1 MGSNRADASSS
12 SPSPDFTQH
21 LIHTINWHQEFKNI
35 DPRTSTTSTQTQNT
49 EKMERM
55 DDGLREEDG
64 VAYEQHVGSHLA
76 QLVGGGEET
85 DLAARRKALP
95 VVAASPPT
103 IASRTPLPSPPP
115 PPGRIWRRGGCC
127 PSLLPLLT
135 PPHVVATK
143 RADRERE
150 GGPRERGED
159 AVEIII
165 KTERIWIDGAVR
177 FGSARLRGVS
187 FFKEKVRF
195 TPVLL
200 RLTETPPPTEL
211 ENQSFRTPNY

>member
-49 EKMERM
+49 RWRM

-64 VAYEQHVGSHLA
+64 VAHEQHVGSHLA

-95 VVAASPPT
+95 VAAASPPT
-103 IASRTPLPSPPP
+103 VASRTPLPSPPP
-115 PPGRIWRRGGCC
+115 PGRIWRRGGRCL
-127 PSLLPLLT
+127 SLLPLLT
-135 PPHVVATK
+135 PPHIVATK
-143 RADRERE
+143 RADRER
-150 GGPRERGED
+150 GG
-159 AVEIII
+159 
-165 KTERIWIDGAVR
+165 TEREG
-177 FGSARLRGVS
+177 RGCGGDY
-187 FFKEKVRF
+187 
-195 TPVLL
+195 
-200 RLTETPPPTEL
+200 
-211 ENQSFRTPNY
+211 N

>member
-115 PPGRIWRRGGCC
+115 PPRVGSGEGEGAARRCC
-127 PSLLPLLT
+127 LSSHRRTSLRPREPT
-135 PPHVVATK
+135 E
-143 RADRERE
+143 RER
-150 GGPRERGED
+150 GDRERGE
-159 AVEIII
+159 
-165 KTERIWIDGAVR
+165 RMRW
-177 FGSARLRGVS
+177 RL
-187 FFKEKVRF
+187 
-195 TPVLL
+195 
-200 RLTETPPPTEL
+200 
-211 ENQSFRTPNY
+211 

>member
-49 EKMERM
+49 RWRM

-64 VAYEQHVGSHLA
+64 VAHEQHVGSHLA

-95 VVAASPPT
+95 VAAASPPT
-103 IASRTPLPSPPP
+103 VASRTPLPSPPP
-115 PPGRIWRRGGCC
+115 PGSDLAKGRA
-127 PSLLPLLT
+127 LP
-135 PPHVVATK
+135 VVAASPHTAAH
-143 RADRERE
+143 RCDQESRQRER
-150 GGPRERGED
+150 GDRERGE
-159 AVEIII
+159 
-165 KTERIWIDGAVR
+165 RMRW
-177 FGSARLRGVS
+177 RL
-187 FFKEKVRF
+187 
-195 TPVLL
+195 
-200 RLTETPPPTEL
+200 
-211 ENQSFRTPNY
+211 

>member
-115 PPGRIWRRGGCC
+115 PPGSDLAKGRVLPVVAASPHTAARRCDQESRQRERGG
-127 PSLLPLLT
+127 T
-135 PPHVVATK
+135 
-143 RADRERE
+143 ERE
-150 GGPRERGED
+150 GRGCGGD
-159 AVEIII
+159 Y
-165 KTERIWIDGAVR
+165 
-177 FGSARLRGVS
+177 
-187 FFKEKVRF
+187 
-195 TPVLL
+195 
-200 RLTETPPPTEL
+200 
-211 ENQSFRTPNY
+211 N

>member
-1 MGSNRADASSS
+1 MGSNRADALSS

-95 VVAASPPT
+95 SAASST
-103 IASRTPLPSPPP
+103 VASRTPLPSPPP
-115 PPGRIWRRGGCC
+115 PGRIWRRGGRC

-143 RADRERE
+143 RADRER
-150 GGPRERGED
+150 GGDRERGE
-159 AVEIII
+159 
-165 KTERIWIDGAVR
+165 RMRW
-177 FGSARLRGVS
+177 RL
-187 FFKEKVRF
+187 
-195 TPVLL
+195 
-200 RLTETPPPTEL
+200 
-211 ENQSFRTPNY
+211 